1 MANIYITQELFE
13 NIILSM
19 LEDMGC
25 KTEIIEVP
33 DNSES
38 TRLLVKKGEKKCR
51 WQNSHGN
58 RVRLL
63 V

>member
-38 TRLLVKKGEKKCR
+38 TRLLVKKGEKMSV
-51 WQNSHGN
+51 QNSHGN

>member
-19 LEDMGC
+19 LEDMGY

-38 TRLLVKKGEKKCR
+38 TRLLVKKGEKMSVAKQS
-51 WQNSHGN
+51 WQSS
-58 RVRLL
+58 
-63 V
+63 

>member
-25 KTEIIEVP
+25 KTEITEVP

-38 TRLLVKKGEKKCR
+38 TR
-51 WQNSHGN
+51 HMPIF
-58 RVRLL
+58 
-63 V
+63 